1 MLNDLNELGS
11 MQLVSDLLKGKTL
24 NHDESLTSQVYNLL
38 KEQIITIK
46 LYPGQMISEKEVAD
60 SLDASKTPIREA
72 MIRLQSSGLVEIVPK
87 KGTFVTPI
95 RVDKYI
101 EACFVRLQLE
111 VGAVRRAA
119 LQKGNWNVMLNM
131 EQLLKKQELAL
142 KQKNDQLF
150 FQYDE
155 ELHQAFFDAAG
166 ISGVWETLKKTQSDV
181 YRMRYLKR
189 IHNIRRENAVIE
201 EHTNIVE
208 AIKKGSP
215 DDAEVA
221 IIKHVGSLE
230 GEVEEL
236 SSHADLLA
244 FIETLNAGRFEHR
257 A

>member
-1 MLNDLNELGS
+1 LDELSELGS
-11 MQLVSDLLKGKTL
+11 VHLVSDLLKDKML
-24 NHDESLTSQVYNLL
+24 NHDESLASQVYDLL
-38 KEQIITIK
+38 EEQIITIK
-46 LYPGQMISEKEVAD
+46 LYPGQMLSEKDVAD

-72 MIRLQSSGLVEIVPK
+72 MIRLQSSGLVKIVPK

-95 RVDKYI
+95 QVDRYI

-119 LQKGNWNVMLNM
+119 LQKGNWNVMLRM

-142 KQKNDQLF
+142 AEKNDQLF

-155 ELHQAFFDAAG
+155 ELHQAFFDAADVA
-166 ISGVWETLKKTQSDV
+166 GVWETLKNTQGDV

-189 IHNIRRENAVIE
+189 LHNIRRENAVIQ
-201 EHTNIVE
+201 EHTDIVR
-208 AIKKGSP
+208 AIKSGLP
-215 DDAEVA
+215 DEAEAAMV
-221 IIKHVGSLE
+221 KHVGSLE

-236 SSHADLLA
+236 SSHADLLT
-244 FIETLNAGRFEHR
+244 FIETLNAGRFERR